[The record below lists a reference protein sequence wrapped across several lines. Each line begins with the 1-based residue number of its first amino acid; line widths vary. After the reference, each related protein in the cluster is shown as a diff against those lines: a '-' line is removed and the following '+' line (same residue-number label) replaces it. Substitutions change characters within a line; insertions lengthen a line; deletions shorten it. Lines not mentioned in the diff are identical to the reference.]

1 MRIVNTEFE
10 TITEYDSDNGRL
22 VPNRAVRE
30 DAEPID
36 NIIKFAWSDDDFED
50 VLMYIPNHVDP
61 DTGPSPQ
68 DDNDS
73 MLVDLEYR
81 VTLLELGVT
90 E

>member
-30 DAEPID
+30 DAEHID

-61 DTGPSPQ
+61 DTGPSTQ
-68 DDNDS
+68 DDTDS

-81 VTLLELGVT
+81 LTLLELGVT

>member
-36 NIIKFAWSDDDFED
+36 NIIKFAWFDDDFED
-50 VLMYIPNHVDP
+50 VLMYIPNHAEP

-68 DDNDS
+68 DDTDS
-73 MLVDLEYR
+73 MLVDIEYR
-81 VTLLELGVT
+81 LTLLELGVT

>member
-61 DTGPSPQ
+61 DTGPSLQ
-68 DDNDS
+68 YDTDS

>member
-36 NIIKFAWSDDDFED
+36 NIIKFTWSDDDFED

-61 DTGPSPQ
+61 DTGPSAQ
-68 DDNDS
+68 DDTDS

-81 VTLLELGVT
+81 LTLLELGVT